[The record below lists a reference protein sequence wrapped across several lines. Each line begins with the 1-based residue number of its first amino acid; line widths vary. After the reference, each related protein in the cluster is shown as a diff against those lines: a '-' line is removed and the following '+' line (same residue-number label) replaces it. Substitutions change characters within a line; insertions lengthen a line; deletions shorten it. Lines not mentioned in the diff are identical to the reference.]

1 MENVNVR
8 TDLALELNEAVDKS
22 DSRYSGVMLRERI
35 DPVSSV
41 KVTTLEILNDEG
53 EKLFNREAGTYV
65 TLEADELG
73 VSDEIY
79 SERVVE
85 LLSIQIGEL
94 LKPCVKNNSSV
105 LVIGLGNREVT
116 ADSLGPCV
124 VERLLINRH
133 LSRENLHGEEHGN
146 ITEEAKEKSEGG
158 SIGEGHVLKLSA
170 LTPGVMAQ
178 TGIETA
184 QIIKGIVRETKPGI
198 VIAIDALA
206 ARNTERLNT
215 TVQLSNRG
223 INPGSG
229 VGNHRVGITYDSIG
243 VPVLAMGVPTV
254 IDAATIVSDVTK
266 DWSKVPKHLAD
277 MYVTPKDVDACVRTI
292 AEIIADS
299 INKVVYS
306 W

>member
-1 MENVNVR
+1 MENMNLR

-22 DSRYSGVMLRERI
+22 DSRYSGVMVRERI

-41 KVTTLEILNDEG
+41 KVTTLEILNEQG

-65 TLEADELG
+65 TIEADELG
-73 VSDEIY
+73 VSDELY

-85 LLSIQIGEL
+85 LLAVQIDEL
-94 LKPCVKNNSSV
+94 LKPCVKNNGSV

-124 VERLLINRH
+124 VDRLLINRH
-133 LSRENLHGEEHGN
+133 LCADANEEC
-146 ITEEAKEKSEGG
+146 
-158 SIGEGHVLKLSA
+158 VLKLSA
-170 LTPGVMAQ
+170 LIPGVMAQ

-184 QIIKGIVRETKPGI
+184 QIIKGIVKETNPGL

-229 VGNHRVGITYDSIG
+229 VGNHRVGITFESIG
-243 VPVLAMGVPTV
+243 VPVLAIGVPTV
-254 IDAATIVSDVTK
+254 IDAATIVCDVTK
-266 DWSKVPKHLAD
+266 DWSKVPRHLAD

-292 AEIIADS
+292 SDIIAES
-299 INKVVYS
+299 INKVVYTR
-306 W
+306 

>member
-22 DSRYSGVMLRERI
+22 DSRYSGVMVRERI

-41 KVTTLEILNDEG
+41 KVTTLEILNEEG

-243 VPVLAMGVPTV
+243 VPVLAIGVPTV